1 MAAVPVPDPSRRT
14 LRRSPVVDE
23 IKSFVR
29 PLGFSP
35 PIRSYRQVARGH
47 FVQIETDGKLGQGA
61 APGQ

>member
-35 PIRSYRQVARGH
+35 PIRSYRQVAHGH
-47 FVQIETDGKLGQGA
+47 FVQIETDG
-61 APGQ
+61 